1 MENDMKSFCAGLSEL
16 SKRYNI
22 HMVIT
27 KNGIS
32 LERGSCTYAVAIDS
46 CATAY
51 PNHSLVSMRN
61 YGGLNADDE

>member
-1 MENDMKSFCAGLSEL
+1 MKNDMKSFCAGLYEL
-16 SKRYNI
+16 SKQYDI

-32 LERGSCTYAVAIDS
+32 LECGNG